1 MARYLPWIVF
11 TGAVLLSTAASAI
24 SLSALG
30 ADLPARM
37 EAVAPVAYVRRFR
50 GGAFISEVNSGGY
63 ERTPNTVLEPCCWG
77 RRVWA
82 PSTGIA

>member
-1 MARYLPWIVF
+1 MMARYLPWIVF

-37 EAVAPVAYVRRFR
+37 EALRR
-50 GGAFISEVNSGGY
+50 SPMSGVFVEG
-63 ERTPNTVLEPCCWG
+63 LLS
-77 RRVWA
+77 RR
-82 PSTGIA
+82 